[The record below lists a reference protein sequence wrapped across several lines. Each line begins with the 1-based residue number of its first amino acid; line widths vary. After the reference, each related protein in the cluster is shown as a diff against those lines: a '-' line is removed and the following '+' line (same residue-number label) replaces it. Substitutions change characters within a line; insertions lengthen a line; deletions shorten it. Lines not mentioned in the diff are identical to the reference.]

1 MARRVKSVEQSIR
14 ETDEPAHRLKR
25 DLSAWD
31 LVVFG
36 VGVIVGTG
44 IFVLTGTQAA
54 TNAGPAVVISFL
66 LAGLTCGLA
75 ALCYA
80 ELASSVPVAGSAY
93 TFSYATLGELAAWV
107 IGWDLLL
114 ELMLG
119 AAVVARGWSAYLAQ
133 LLDLPTWMA
142 GDAARPD
149 LAAIAIVLVLGLL
162 LVRGSKL
169 SSRFTGVLVVVKV
182 AVVLLVIVL
191 GAMYVDTANWSPFVP
206 PAEPAPEGE
215 GGVLH
220 QPIVQA
226 FLGLEPTV
234 FGAFGVVAAASVVF
248 FAYIGFDI
256 VATTAE
262 ESRNPQRD
270 MPRGILGSLAVC
282 TVLYMAVAAV
292 LTGMVPYGELNTA
305 APLAEAFEN
314 IGITWA
320 ARLIALGAVA
330 GITSVILVL
339 MLGQTRVLFAMSRD
353 HLLPPGLARV
363 HPRFGTPW
371 VITGVVTVGVAM
383 LAGFVPLEA
392 LSELVSIGT
401 LFAFVVVCLGVLVL
415 RRTKPDLPRA
425 FRTPGVP
432 VIPVLGV
439 AACVWLMINLP
450 LDTWLR
456 FLIWMAVGLVVYAS
470 YGRRR
475 SRLVTGA
482 PIGAA
487 SRQPPA

>member
-1 MARRVKSVEQSIR
+1 MARRVKSVEQSVL
-14 ETDEPAHRLKR
+14 ETDEPGHRLKR
-25 DLSAWD
+25 DLGAWD

-54 TNAGPAVVISFL
+54 TNAGPAVVLSFL

-93 TFSYATLGELAAWV
+93 TFSYATLGELVAWI

-119 AAVVARGWSAYLAQ
+119 AAVVARGWSAYLAE
-133 LLDLPTWMA
+133 LVDLPTWAA

-149 LAAIAIVLVLGLL
+149 LAAMAIVVVLGFL

-169 SSRFTGVLVVVKV
+169 SSRFTAVLVVVKV

-206 PAEPAPEGE
+206 PAEPAPEGD
-215 GGVLH
+215 GSVMH
-220 QPIVQA
+220 QPIVQT
-226 FLGLEPTV
+226 FLGLEPSV
-234 FGAFGVVAAASVVF
+234 YGAFGVIAAASVVF

-262 ESRNPQRD
+262 ETRNPQRD

-292 LTGMVPYGELNTA
+292 ITGMVPFTELNTA
-305 APLAEAFEN
+305 APLAEAFDSL
-314 IGITWA
+314 GITWA

-339 MLGQTRVLFAMSRD
+339 LLGQTRVLFAMSRD

-371 VITGVVTVGVAM
+371 LITVVVTAGVAL

-415 RRTKPDLPRA
+415 RRTRPDLPRS

-432 VIPVLGV
+432 VVPILGV
-439 AACVWLMINLP
+439 VACVWLMVNLP

-456 FLIWMAVGLVVYAS
+456 FLVWMAVGLVVYAV

-475 SRLVTGA
+475 SRLVTGE
-482 PIGAA
+482 PIRTGPA
-487 SRQPPA
+487 RPPV

>member
-54 TNAGPAVVISFL
+54 TNAGPAVVLSFL

-93 TFSYATLGELAAWV
+93 TFSYATLGEVAAWI

-119 AAVVARGWSAYLAQ
+119 GAVVARGWSAYLAQ
-133 LLDLPTWMA
+133 LFGLPTWLA

-149 LAAIAIVLVLGLL
+149 FAAMAIVILLGFLL
-162 LVRGSKL
+162 IRGSKL
-169 SSRFTGVLVVVKV
+169 SSRFTAVLVVVKI

-191 GAMYVDTANWSPFVP
+191 GAMYINTANWSPFVP
-206 PAEPAPEGE
+206 PAEPAPAAE
-215 GGVLH
+215 GGGLMH
-220 QPIVQA
+220 QPIIQA
-226 FLGLEPTV
+226 FLGLEPTM

-262 ESRNPQRD
+262 ETRNPQRD
-270 MPRGILGSLAVC
+270 MPRGILGSLAIC

-292 LTGMVPYGELNTA
+292 ITGMVPYGELNTA
-305 APLAEAFEN
+305 APLAEAFSSL
-314 IGITWA
+314 GLTWA

-339 MLGQTRVLFAMSRD
+339 MLGQSRVLFAMARD

-363 HPRFGTPW
+363 HPKFGTPW
-371 VITGVVTVGVAM
+371 LITVVVTACVAG
-383 LAGFVPLEA
+383 LAGFVPLET

-401 LFAFVVVCLGVLVL
+401 LFAFAVVCIGVLVL
-415 RRTKPDLPRA
+415 RRTRPDLPRS

-432 VIPVLGV
+432 LVPILGV
-439 AACVWLMINLP
+439 VACLWLMINLP
-450 LDTWLR
+450 LDTWIR
-456 FLIWMAVGLVVYAS
+456 FLVWMVIGLVVYMA

-475 SRLVTGA
+475 SRLATGA
-482 PIGAA
+482 TTGATQGEA
-487 SRQPPA
+487 

>member
-25 DLSAWD
+25 DLGVWD

-54 TNAGPAVVISFL
+54 TNAGPAVVLSFL

-93 TFSYATLGELAAWV
+93 TFSYATLGELVAWI

-133 LLDLPTWMA
+133 LLDLPTWAA

-149 LAAIAIVLVLGLL
+149 LAAIGIVLVLGLL

-169 SSRFTGVLVVVKV
+169 SSRVTGVLVVVKV

-191 GAMYVDTANWSPFVP
+191 GALYVNTANWTPFVP
-206 PAEPAPEGE
+206 PAQPAPEGDAS
-215 GGVLH
+215 VLH

-226 FLGLEPTV
+226 IFGLEPTM

-262 ESRNPQRD
+262 ESRNPQHD

-292 LTGMVPYGELNTA
+292 ITGMVPYGELNTA
-305 APLAEAFEN
+305 APLAEAFDSL
-314 IGITWA
+314 GITWA

-330 GITSVILVL
+330 GITTVILVL
-339 MLGQTRVLFAMSRD
+339 MLGQTRVLFAMARD
-353 HLLPPGLARV
+353 HLLPPALARV
-363 HPRFGTPW
+363 HPRFGTPH
-371 VITGVVTVGVAM
+371 VITGVVTAGVAV
-383 LAGFVPLEA
+383 LAGVVPLEA

-401 LFAFVVVCLGVLVL
+401 LFAFTVVCVGVLVL
-415 RRTKPDLPRA
+415 RRTAPDLPRA

-432 VIPVLGV
+432 VVPVLGV
-439 AACVWLMINLP
+439 VACLWLMINLP
-450 LDTWLR
+450 LDTWIR
-456 FLIWMAVGLVVYAS
+456 FLAWMAIGLVVYAA
-470 YGRRR
+470 YGRRH
-475 SRLVTGA
+475 SRFAHGLTEPVVG
-482 PIGAA
+482 
-487 SRQPPA
+487 R